1 MSTENC
7 ILSTKDFTI
16 LEVMRDRRVG
26 TDDPLSP
33 ILEQKLLSATV
44 MFREDIPADVATL
57 SSRVTFSVDGRD
69 PDTRVISHDRM
80 AASVGMFLPITMNR
94 GLALLGLR
102 EGQTFRLV
110 TRKHRMEDVRLE
122 KVQYQPEAA
131 RREKEALER
140 RTKPSAKPTF
150 KLIRGALYGATV
162 PGFRQSDDFCDPDP
176 SAA

>member
-7 ILSTKDFTI
+7 ILTTKDFTI

-26 TDDPLSP
+26 TDDPLTP
-33 ILEQKLLSATV
+33 ILERKLATATV

-69 PDTRVISHDRM
+69 PDTRVISHDQM
-80 AASVGMFLPITMNR
+80 AASVGMFLPITSVR

-102 EGQTFRLV
+102 EGQTFRV
-110 TRKHRMEDVRLE
+110 TTREVRSEDVLLE

-131 RREKEALER
+131 RRQKETLR
-140 RTKPSAKPTF
+140 GQSPRKPTF
-150 KLIRGALYGATV
+150 KLIRGALYDNAR
-162 PGFRQSDDFCDPDP
+162 PNADFHGPDP